1 MRLKNKYAQF
11 YFKNYD
17 LVHYE
22 LKEAGLKGKNQHRK
36 ISLNIYFNLCLI

>member
-17 LVHYE
+17 LEHYE
-22 LKEAGLKGKNQHRK
+22 LKQAGIKAKNQQCFEQAFIFR
-36 ISLNIYFNLCLI
+36 